1 MSNIAHLDAQSARQ
15 IQQAQAVVTHNL
27 ANSGTTGFKADLYQ
41 AQSSYVDGGDING
54 TAEANSVGGG
64 VDYSSGAIAQTG
76 RDLDIAITGDGW
88 FQVVADDGTLALS
101 RRGDLRVGTDGL
113 LKDATG
119 KTIMG
124 NGGPVSLPPY
134 SSLSIGSDGTIS
146 IVPMGE
152 LPTNIVALDRL
163 MLVNPPEDQLVKS
176 ADGMIRVAN
185 MDNLEPDANVR
196 VAVGALETSNVS
208 PVGAMVEMIT
218 LARSFEQHTQTI
230 KSAEELDASSASI
243 MKLE

>member
-1 MSNIAHLDAQSARQ
+1 MSNIAHLAAQSARQ

-41 AQSSYVDGGDING
+41 AQSSYLKAAADGTVTAGKNG
-54 TAEANSVGGG
+54 SAL
-64 VDYSSGAIAQTG
+64 DYSAGAIAQTG
-76 RDLDIAITGDGW
+76 RDLDVAITGDGW
-88 FQVVADDGTLALS
+88 FQVVANDGTLALS
-101 RRGDLRVGTDGL
+101 RRGDLRVDTDGI

-124 NGGPVSLPPY
+124 NAGPVSLPPY
-134 SSLSIGSDGTIS
+134 SSLSIGTDGTIS

-163 MLVNPPEDQLVKS
+163 MLVNPPVEQLVKS
-176 ADGMIRVAN
+176 ADGMVRVDDMN
-185 MDNLEPDANVR
+185 RLEPDANVR

-218 LARSFEQHTQTI
+218 LARSFEQHIQTI

>member
-1 MSNIAHLDAQSARQ
+1 MSNIANLAAQSARE

-41 AQSSYVDGGDING
+41 AQSSYLNAADVTG
-54 TAEANSVGGG
+54 TAGSNGSAL
-64 VDYSSGAIAQTG
+64 DYSAGAIAQTG
-76 RDLDIAITGDGW
+76 RDLDVAITGDCW
-88 FQVVADDGTLALS
+88 FQVVANDGTLALS
-101 RRGDLRVGTDGL
+101 RRGDLRVGTDGI

-124 NGGPVSLPPY
+124 NAGPVSLPPY
-134 SSLSIGSDGTIS
+134 SSLSIGTDGTIS

-163 MLVNPPEDQLVKS
+163 MLVNPPVEQLVKS
-176 ADGMIRVAN
+176 ADGMVRVEDMN
-185 MDNLEPDANVR
+185 RLEPDANVR

-218 LARSFEQHTQTI
+218 LARSFEQHIQTI

>member
-1 MSNIAHLDAQSARQ
+1 MSNIAHLAAQSARQ

-41 AQSSYVDGGDING
+41 AQSSYVDGGAVNG
-54 TAEANSVGGG
+54 SAVAGSVGGG

-76 RDLDIAITGDGW
+76 RDLDIAITGEGW

-101 RRGDLRVGTDGL
+101 RRGELRVGT
-113 LKDATG
+113 
-119 KTIMG
+119 
-124 NGGPVSLPPY
+124 
-134 SSLSIGSDGTIS
+134 DGTIS

-163 MLVNPPEDQLVKS
+163 MLVNPPPEALVKG

-185 MDNLEPDANVR
+185 MDGLEPDANVR

-208 PVGAMVEMIT
+208 PVGTMVEMIT
-218 LARSFEQHTQTI
+218 LARSFEQHIQTI

>member
-1 MSNIAHLDAQSARQ
+1 
-15 IQQAQAVVTHNL
+15 
-27 ANSGTTGFKADLYQ
+27 
-41 AQSSYVDGGDING
+41 
-54 TAEANSVGGG
+54 
-64 VDYSSGAIAQTG
+64 
-76 RDLDIAITGDGW
+76 
-88 FQVVADDGTLALS
+88 
-101 RRGDLRVGTDGL
+101 
-113 LKDATG
+113 
-119 KTIMG
+119 MG

-134 SSLSIGSDGTIS
+134 SSFSIGTDGTIS

-163 MLVNPPEDQLVKS
+163 MLVNPPPEALVKG

-196 VAVGALETSNVS
+196 VEVGAMETSNVS

-218 LARSFEQHTQTI
+218 LARSFEQHIQTI

>member
-1 MSNIAHLDAQSARQ
+1 MSNIANLAAQSARE

-41 AQSSYVDGGDING
+41 AQSSYLNAADGTG
-54 TAEANSVGGG
+54 TAIATGSAL
-64 VDYSSGAIAQTG
+64 DYSAGAIAQTG
-76 RDLDIAITGDGW
+76 RDLDVAITGDGW
-88 FQVVADDGTLALS
+88 FQVVANDGTLALS
-101 RRGDLRVGTDGL
+101 RRGDLRVGTDGI

-124 NGGPVSLPPY
+124 NAGPVSLPPY
-134 SSLSIGSDGTIS
+134 SSLSIGTDGTIS

-163 MLVNPPEDQLVKS
+163 MLVNPPVEQLVKS
-176 ADGMIRVAN
+176 AYGMVRVEDMN
-185 MDNLEPDANVR
+185 RLEPDANVR

-218 LARSFEQHTQTI
+218 LARSFEQHIQTI

>member
-1 MSNIAHLDAQSARQ
+1 M
-15 IQQAQAVVTHNL
+15 
-27 ANSGTTGFKADLYQ
+27 
-41 AQSSYVDGGDING
+41 
-54 TAEANSVGGG
+54 
-64 VDYSSGAIAQTG
+64 
-76 RDLDIAITGDGW
+76 
-88 FQVVADDGTLALS
+88 VADDGTLALS

-134 SSLSIGSDGTIS
+134 SSLSIGTDGTIS

-163 MLVNPPEDQLVKS
+163 MLVNPPPEALVKG

-218 LARSFEQHTQTI
+218 LARSFEQHIQTI

>member
-1 MSNIAHLDAQSARQ
+1 MSNIANLAAQSARE

-41 AQSSYVDGGDING
+41 AQSSYLNAADVTG
-54 TAEANSVGGG
+54 TAGSNGSAL
-64 VDYSSGAIAQTG
+64 DYSAGAIAQTG
-76 RDLDIAITGDGW
+76 RDLDVAITGDGW
-88 FQVVADDGTLALS
+88 FQVVANDGTLALS
-101 RRGDLRVGTDGL
+101 RRGDLRVGTDGI

-124 NGGPVSLPPY
+124 NAGPVSLPPY
-134 SSLSIGSDGTIS
+134 YSLSIGTYGTIS

-163 MLVNPPEDQLVKS
+163 MLVNPPVEQLVKS
-176 ADGMIRVAN
+176 ADGMVRVEDMN
-185 MDNLEPDANVR
+185 RLEPDANVR

-218 LARSFEQHTQTI
+218 LARSFEQHIQTI

>member
-1 MSNIAHLDAQSARQ
+1 MSNIAHLAAQSARE

-41 AQSSYVDGGDING
+41 AQSSYLNAADVTG
-54 TAEANSVGGG
+54 TAGSNGSAL
-64 VDYSSGAIAQTG
+64 DYSAGAIAQTG
-76 RDLDIAITGDGW
+76 RDLDVAITGDGW
-88 FQVVADDGTLALS
+88 FQVVANDGTLALS
-101 RRGDLRVGTDGL
+101 RRGDLRVGTDGI

-124 NGGPVSLPPY
+124 NAGPVSLPPY
-134 SSLSIGSDGTIS
+134 SSLSIGTDGTIS

-163 MLVNPPEDQLVKS
+163 MLVNPPVEQLVKS
-176 ADGMIRVAN
+176 ADGMVRVEDMN
-185 MDNLEPDANVR
+185 RLEPDANVR

-218 LARSFEQHTQTI
+218 LARSFEQHIQTI

>member
-1 MSNIAHLDAQSARQ
+1 MSNIAHLAAQSARE

-41 AQSSYVDGGDING
+41 AQSSYLNAVADG
-54 TAEANSVGGG
+54 TATSGSNGSAL
-64 VDYSSGAIAQTG
+64 DYSAGAIAQTG
-76 RDLDIAITGDGW
+76 RDLDVAITGDGW
-88 FQVVADDGTLALS
+88 FQVVANDGTLALS
-101 RRGDLRVGTDGL
+101 RRGDLRVDTDGI

-124 NGGPVSLPPY
+124 NAGPVSLPPY
-134 SSLSIGSDGTIS
+134 SSLSIGTDGTIS

-163 MLVNPPEDQLVKS
+163 MLVNPPVEQLVKS
-176 ADGMIRVAN
+176 ADGMVRVDDMN
-185 MDNLEPDANVR
+185 RLEPDANVR

-218 LARSFEQHTQTI
+218 LARSFEQHIQTI

>member
-1 MSNIAHLDAQSARQ
+1 MSNIANLAAQSARE

-41 AQSSYVDGGDING
+41 AQSSYLNAAYVTG
-54 TAEANSVGGG
+54 TAGSNGSAL
-64 VDYSSGAIAQTG
+64 DYSAGAIAQTG
-76 RDLDIAITGDGW
+76 RDLDVAITGDGW
-88 FQVVADDGTLALS
+88 FQVVANDGTLALS
-101 RRGDLRVGTDGL
+101 RRGDLRVGTDGI

-124 NGGPVSLPPY
+124 NAGPVSLPPY
-134 SSLSIGSDGTIS
+134 SSLSIGTDGTIS

-163 MLVNPPEDQLVKS
+163 MLVNPPVEQLVKS
-176 ADGMIRVAN
+176 ADGMVRVEDMN
-185 MDNLEPDANVR
+185 RLEPDANVR

-218 LARSFEQHTQTI
+218 LARSFEQHIQTI

>member
-1 MSNIAHLDAQSARQ
+1 MSNIAHLAAQSARQ

-41 AQSSYVDGGDING
+41 AQSSYVDGGAVNG
-54 TAEANSVGGG
+54 SAVAGSVGGG

-76 RDLDIAITGDGW
+76 RDLDIAITGEGW

-101 RRGDLRVGTDGL
+101 RRGDLRVGTDGM

-152 LPTNIVALDRL
+152 LPTNIVALDRR
-163 MLVNPPEDQLVKS
+163 MRGNPPPEQLVKG

-185 MDNLEPDANVR
+185 MDGLEPDANVR

-218 LARSFEQHTQTI
+218 LARSFEQHIQTI